1 MMSSRTIDGVK
12 IGERG
17 NKALGQEVVMLLKS
31 QDAGYLR
38 TVLQKTRVER
48 KKLESSLIIS
58 EDVEKGGS
66 SVLGKR
72 GKKGEKK
79 IFVESVL
86 EQKEFAKSRRKD
98 QIVSD
103 DEDADA
109 EEAIPK
115 VDNFEDFSD
124 EGSGSE
130 ASDEDTSTAPS
141 HRKSQLGMLE
151 ALRKREKELV
161 TATRELELQRAKMSN
176 SIGGTNKNGV
186 KFKIRE
192 RKR

>member
-1 MMSSRTIDGVK
+1 MSSRTVDGVK
-12 IGERG
+12 VGERG

-48 KKLESSLIIS
+48 KKLESSLIINTDL
-58 EDVEKGGS
+58 EEGGS
-66 SVLGKR
+66 TVLGKR

-79 IFVESVL
+79 IFVESVE

-98 QIVSD
+98 DVDTD
-103 DEDADA
+103 DEEDS
-109 EEAIPK
+109 ENCIPK
-115 VDNFEDFSD
+115 GDDFEEFSD
-124 EGSGSE
+124 EESGSE
-130 ASDEDTSTAPS
+130 ASEEETATPS
-141 HRKSQLGMLE
+141 HRKSQLNMLE
-151 ALRKREKELV
+151 ALRKREEELV
-161 TATRELELQRAKMSN
+161 IATRELELQRAKMSN